1 MKNGRGRRQLRH
13 FLPTAATIMGVRLVR
28 FIQYGL
34 GPIGIG
40 IAELAVARGHVLMS
54 AVDIDPA
61 KVGRPASELVA
72 GAPADVR
79 VAGDAADLP
88 ATGADV
94 VLHSTRSRVPEVL
107 PQILPLVDAGLS
119 VISTCEELA
128 FPWRRYPRE
137 SAELDALAR
146 SRGAVVV
153 GTGVNPGFVMDVLP
167 VVLASP
173 CREVRSVT
181 VERVVDLD
189 LRREPLRRKAGV
201 GLTPAEF
208 RRGVA
213 EGRLGHVGLPE
224 SAALIADA
232 LGWTLDDARE
242 TAEPVLDPHGVV
254 RGVHQVLRGTVAGR
268 PAVVLDLLMAVG
280 AERPRDTVRI
290 DGDPPVAV
298 EISGGLHGDAAT
310 CAVIVNA
317 IPRVLTAPPGL
328 LTPTQIPPAPRQ
340 R

>member
-1 MKNGRGRRQLRH
+1 
-13 FLPTAATIMGVRLVR
+13 MGVRRVR

-34 GPIGIG
+34 GPIGAG
-40 IAELAVARGHVLMS
+40 IAELAVARGHVLIG

-61 KVGRPASELVA
+61 KVGRPASALVP
-72 GAPADVR
+72 GAPADIR
-79 VAGDAADLP
+79 VAGDAADLL
-88 ATGADV
+88 AAGADV
-94 VLHSTRSRVPEVL
+94 VLHSTRSRLPEVL

-167 VVLASP
+167 VVLALP

-189 LRREPLRRKAGV
+189 VRREPLRRKAGV
-201 GLTPAEF
+201 GLTPGEF

-213 EGRLGHVGLPE
+213 EGRLGHVGLAE
-224 SAALIADA
+224 SASLIADA
-232 LGWTLDDARE
+232 LGWALDALDE
-242 TAEPVLDPHGVV
+242 SVEPVLDPEGIVQ
-254 RGVHQVLRGTVAGR
+254 GLHQVLRATVAGR
-268 PAVVLDLLMAVG
+268 ELITLDLLMARS
-280 AERPRDTVRI
+280 APRPRDAIRI
-290 DGDPPVAV
+290 HGEPSTSV
-298 EISGGLHGDAAT
+298 EIPGGLHGDAAT
-310 CAVIVNA
+310 SALVVNA
-317 IPRVLTAPPGL
+317 IPRALSAPSGL
-328 LTPTQIPPAPRQ
+328 LVPTQLPPAPFR